1 MNAPSMVGRIL
12 VVDDNPVDRALLVRF
27 LVGDGHQPIETDSG
41 ESALAMLS
49 DGSHEV
55 DLVLLD
61 LLMPGLDGFQTLA
74 TIKAD
79 PALAHLPVI
88 VISGLDELEFRRPMH
103 RDGRRRLHPPA
114 VQAAAPARPDHRLD
128 GRQASP

>member
-1 MNAPSMVGRIL
+1 
-12 VVDDNPVDRALLVRF
+12 
-27 LVGDGHQPIETDSG
+27 
-41 ESALAMLS
+41 MLR

-88 VISGLDELEFRRPMH
+88 VISGLDELDSPSDASRWA
-103 RDGRRRLHPPA
+103 RRLHPPA
-114 VQAAAPARPDHRLD
+114 VQAAAAARPDHRLD